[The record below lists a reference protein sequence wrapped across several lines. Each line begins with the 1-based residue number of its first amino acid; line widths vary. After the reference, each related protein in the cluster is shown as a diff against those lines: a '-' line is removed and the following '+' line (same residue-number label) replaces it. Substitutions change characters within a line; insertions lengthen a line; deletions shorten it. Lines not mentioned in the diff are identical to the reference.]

1 MRTTPQTNIR
11 PTIIARYA
19 SGIYIEPLTFVHA
32 GKWLVPALRFCQFWN
47 APVLESKSRYPEV
60 FPLGTSA
67 MRPRWLVQLNSPLHN
82 DTILCLLHLVNLDQF
97 SFGQGIGIIYGR
109 EVT

>member
-32 GKWLVPALRFCQFWN
+32 GKWLVPAFRFCQFWN
-47 APVLESKSRYPEV
+47 APVLEFQEPLSRSLS
-60 FPLGTSA
+60 LGNLRDA
-67 MRPRWLVQLNSPLHN
+67 APVAGAVQ
-82 DTILCLLHLVNLDQF
+82 
-97 SFGQGIGIIYGR
+97 
-109 EVT
+109 